1 MRLLDW
7 QLQAREPI
15 HRFSDMKPGDHLV
28 RKNSFLGLIPYEHHF
43 ICIGSNCEG
52 QPKIVHYN
60 PLNKASPAPNT
71 ALLQLGIVRLMTLPH
86 NEFIQDEDELQAKG
100 REVQRVVWPEELRRF
115 SVREVTSRALR
126 KVGENSIYH
135 LMKNNCETF
144 AMWCLCGLRISLQ
157 VTANTSLVSLW

>member
-15 HRFSDMKPGDHLV
+15 HRFSDMKAGDHLV
-28 RKNSFLGLIPYEHHF
+28 RKNSFLGLISYEHHF

-52 QPKIVHYN
+52 RPKIVHYN
-60 PLNKASPAPNT
+60 PLNKASPAPNI
-71 ALLQLGIVRLMTLPH
+71 ALLQLGKVRVMTLPH
-86 NEFIQDEDELQAKG
+86 KEFINEDELQAKG

-115 SVREVTSRALR
+115 SVREVTSRVLR

-144 AMWCLCGLRISLQ
+144 VMW
-157 VTANTSLVSLW
+157 